1 MALKKLPGVLSFQR
15 GTLVSDGAF
24 YNVFADGRRSPLA
37 VIRHGIRGTQ
47 NVNTFVASEGSTAQT
62 GRREVSNIQVT
73 DSAKMHPDASAL
85 EVRFDVRFLDL
96 AGALFACAP
105 SKEDSQETIRAT
117 REAVQT
123 FVDKVKNSETG
134 PFEVAC
140 RYARNILNGR
150 WLWRNRTVAE
160 SIRVRVSSGNELVA
174 DIPDALQIPLNIF
187 ADYSEQERQVAQ
199 VIVDGMTGDRSA
211 RLSVI
216 AEVHF
221 GVAGAVEVFPSQN
234 YIEDK
239 NKGFARPL
247 YVVGGAPDGQ
257 DEHSVREMGQAA
269 LRDQKI
275 ANALRTFDTWYP
287 AFEQRGLP
295 IAIEP
300 NGASL
305 EAQEFFRG
313 TLASSAFALMLKIA
327 ELDPDSQDG
336 MFMLACLIRGGVYT
350 GDKKDKK
357 EAA

>member
-15 GTLVSDGAF
+15 GTIVSDGAF
-24 YNVFADGRRSPLA
+24 YNVFADGQRTPLA

-47 NVNTFVASEGSTAQT
+47 NVNTFVNSEGSTAKT

-73 DSAKMHPDASAL
+73 DSAKLHPDSIAL
-85 EVRFDVRFLDL
+85 EVRFDLRFLDL

-117 REAVQT
+117 RDAIQS
-123 FVDKVKNSETG
+123 FVDKVKDSDFG
-134 PFEVAC
+134 PFEVAA

-150 WLWRNRTVAE
+150 WLWRNRAVAE
-160 SIRVRVSSGNELVA
+160 SIRVRVSSGDELIA
-174 DIPDALQIPLNIF
+174 DVPDALQIPLNLF
-187 ADYSEQERQVAQ
+187 GDYSEAEQRVARI
-199 VIVDGMTGDRSA
+199 IVDGMSGDRSA

-221 GVAGAVEVFPSQN
+221 GVAGAIEVFPSQN

-247 YVVGGAPDGQ
+247 FVIGGVPDEQ
-257 DEHSVREMGQAA
+257 DENGVREMGQAA

-287 AFEQRGLP
+287 NFAQRAVP

-313 TLASSAFALMLKIA
+313 TAESSAFALMLKIA
-327 ELDPDSQDG
+327 DLDPDTEEG